1 MSSSAQGGRPSTNS
15 ENGAGPNNLDS
26 SSPQIPRKRP
36 LRPSR
41 DMVRLLRYAR
51 PYSPAL
57 VVSVLLMAVVGISQ
71 GLLATLIRVVF
82 DRVLQPDAPN
92 DPVVLYELKG
102 IGLRLLLSDLVPS
115 SVHNVWTMAA
125 IAILLCFAAKGL
137 CDYAGNYLVNWVG
150 LSAVVDLRQQVFDYV
165 LRQDAH
171 FFEDQSTGQIMSSIM
186 NDIEKIQLSVSSMLA
201 DWLRQMFSA
210 FFLILVMVNINWK
223 LSVVSVTLLPFVLVP
238 TMKLGR
244 RIRRTT
250 RKAQDMTGQLNQILQ
265 ETITGHQ
272 VVKSFGAEDFES
284 NRFRVAS
291 KNLKAGNLKY
301 VAQQALPS
309 PIIEFF
315 GAVTIVALLWY
326 ARLQI
331 KSADMTAGMFSGFVF
346 ALLMLYE
353 PVKRLTGIHNIFQQ
367 GLGAAEEVFRYLDRK
382 QSVAERPN
390 PLRFTKFEKSIKFD
404 KVFFSYPA
412 APDRVVLKNINLEVK
427 AGEIVALVGPSGSGK
442 STLANLAQRM
452 YDVTSGSIRIDGKDI
467 RDLKLT
473 ALRDKIGIV
482 AQDTFLFDDT
492 VFNNIAYGRPFAD
505 QKEVL
510 AAAKAS
516 RADEFIRT
524 LPDGYN
530 TRIGERG
537 QRLSGGQRQRISIA
551 RALLKDAPIL
561 ILDEATS
568 HLDTESEVLVQQAL
582 GVLMERRTVIVIA
595 HRLSTI
601 RSATKI
607 AVLDC
612 GQITE
617 TGTHE
622 ILVAAGGMYQ
632 RLHELQHTDNNVLAE

>member
-1 MSSSAQGGRPSTNS
+1 
-15 ENGAGPNNLDS
+15 
-26 SSPQIPRKRP
+26 
-36 LRPSR
+36 
-41 DMVRLLRYAR
+41 MVRLLRYAR

-57 VVSVLLMAVVGISQ
+57 IVSVLLMAVVGISQ

-92 DPVVLYELKG
+92 SPVVLYELKS
-102 IGLRLLLSDLVPS
+102 IGLRILLSDLVPS

-150 LSAVVDLRQQVFDYV
+150 LSAVVDLRQQVFDHV

-201 DWLRQMFSA
+201 DWLRQIFSA

-331 KSADMTAGMFSGFVF
+331 KNADMTAGMFSGFVF

-382 QSVAERPN
+382 QSVGEKAN
-390 PLRFTKFEKSIKFD
+390 PQRFTKFEKSITFD
-404 KVFFSYPA
+404 KVFFSYPSA
-412 APDRVVLKNINLEVK
+412 RDRMVLKNINLEVR

-442 STLANLAQRM
+442 STLANLVQRM
-452 YDVTSGSIRIDGKDI
+452 YDVGAGAIRIDGKDI

-473 ALRDKIGIV
+473 ALRAKIGIV

-505 QKEVL
+505 AKEVL

-524 LPDGYN
+524 LADGYD

-537 QRLSGGQRQRISIA
+537 ARLSGGQRQRISIA

-607 AVLDC
+607 AVLDA
-612 GQITE
+612 GQIAE

-622 ILVAAGGMYQ
+622 TLLASGGLYH
-632 RLHELQHTDNNVLAE
+632 RLYELQHADTNVLAE